1 MIVKFGG
8 HAMAAGLTISVSAL
22 DEFSLAFE
30 STVEKLVNDEMLEPT
45 QCSDGELSPH
55 FFDLSFARQLRVL
68 QPWGQKFPEPVFDG
82 VFRVHQKRVVGL
94 RHVKLT
100 LIPAGSSTAV
110 DAIAFNADLGLYEQ
124 SEGCALQM
132 VYRLDVNEF
141 RGLESLQLV
150 ILYAERVKDIHS

>member
-1 MIVKFGG
+1 
-8 HAMAAGLTISVSAL
+8 
-22 DEFSLAFE
+22 
-30 STVEKLVNDEMLEPT
+30 
-45 QCSDGELSPH
+45 
-55 FFDLSFARQLRVL
+55 
-68 QPWGQKFPEPVFDG
+68 
-82 VFRVHQKRVVGL
+82 VVGL

-100 LIPAGSSTAV
+100 LIAAGSSNPV

-150 ILYAERVKDIHS
+150 ILHAERVKDIHS